1 MRRKLNNNSIILIV
15 VIALFTLLSYSF
27 DQLVIRN
34 EDKLRN
40 LQIKLD
46 NLNTEIET
54 YNSVDLQLITLSDLI
69 FISENIERLAEFGK
83 LITPVFINLNF
94 EKITSSDF
102 EFD

>member
-1 MRRKLNNNSIILIV
+1 MVLSFLNSLSDSFELSSLTAVLIPVDCKCKLYTRTV
-15 VIALFTLLSYSF
+15 
-27 DQLVIRN
+27 
-34 EDKLRN
+34 
-40 LQIKLD
+40 
-46 NLNTEIET
+46 
-54 YNSVDLQLITLSDLI
+54 SDLI